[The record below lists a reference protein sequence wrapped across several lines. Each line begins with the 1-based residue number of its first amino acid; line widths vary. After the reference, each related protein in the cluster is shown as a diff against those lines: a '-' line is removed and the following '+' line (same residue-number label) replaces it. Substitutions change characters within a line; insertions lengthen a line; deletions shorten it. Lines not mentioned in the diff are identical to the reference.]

1 MGWSVSLRRA
11 LSHAPARRFLL
22 VRAEDMSGVS
32 GTGIVAEG
40 VAFSTGKVVLAWI
53 RPPFAIGIF
62 ESVFDLMAVHGHQGK
77 TKVRWIDQDEREE
90 SQAQKLPV
98 LCMPLGED

>member
-1 MGWSVSLRRA
+1 MRRA
-11 LSHAPARRFLL
+11 LFDKPARRFFL

-77 TKVRWIDQDEREE
+77 TKVRWVDQEEREACH
-90 SQAQKLPV
+90 SQKLPV
-98 LCMPLGED
+98 ACMPLGED

>member
-1 MGWSVSLRRA
+1 MRRA
-11 LSHAPARRFLL
+11 LIDRPARRFVL

-40 VAFSTGKVVLAWI
+40 IAFSTGKVALAWI

-77 TKVRWIDQDEREE
+77 TKVRWVDQEERDADH
-90 SQAQKLPV
+90 SQKLSV
-98 LCMPLGED
+98 AWMSFGED